1 MCVKQNDK
9 YLSKILRDFCVI
21 RARNITYIILID
33 CIKRNIYSKKKNI
46 FRSFCTIIY
55 IDLFH
60 IYFTYNK
67 KKVFNE
73 HLRLFRNTPPN
84 GFRDTVKFH
93 LPQRIIQRSKRSI
106 YLSNSTRG
114 NRISREKQAVGE
126 KSIPLSTL
134 SIVATHSIK

>member
-46 FRSFCTIIY
+46 FRSLCTIIY

-60 IYFTYNK
+60 IYFTYNN
-67 KKVFNE
+67 KKVFNK

>member
-21 RARNITYIILID
+21 RAQNITYIILID

-46 FRSFCTIIY
+46 FRSLCTIIY

-73 HLRLFRNTPPN
+73 HLRLFRNIPPVFAILLN
-84 GFRDTVKFH
+84 SIYHRGLFKEANEA
-93 LPQRIIQRSKRSI
+93 SI
-106 YLSNSTRG
+106 YL
-114 NRISREKQAVGE
+114 
-126 KSIPLSTL
+126 IPLVEIGYRVKSKQL
-134 SIVATHSIK
+134 ERNRFLFPLCPSWLLIR